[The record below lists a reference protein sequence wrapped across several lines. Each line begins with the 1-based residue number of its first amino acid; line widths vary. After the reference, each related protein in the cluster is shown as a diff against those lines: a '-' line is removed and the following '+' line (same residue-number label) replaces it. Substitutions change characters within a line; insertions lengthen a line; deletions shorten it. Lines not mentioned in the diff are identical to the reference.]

1 MTREIQPRE
10 YIDEGASREEQ
21 LIFPGRGAIGKLRDR
36 DPNSNGAKTFDRCIA
51 ASKRNTCR
59 YVTND

>member
-1 MTREIQPRE
+1 MTKEIQPRE

-36 DPNSNGAKTFDRCIA
+36 APNRNGAKTMRSVVALPLAKKKPVDE
-51 ASKRNTCR
+51 
-59 YVTND
+59 

>member
-1 MTREIQPRE
+1 MTKEIQRRE

-36 DPNSNGAKTFDRCIA
+36 EPNSNCAKVMPSTA
-51 ASKRNTCR
+51 ALQLAKEKP
-59 YVTND
+59 VDE

>member
-1 MTREIQPRE
+1 MTWKTQPRE

-36 DPNSNGAKTFDRCIA
+36 DPSDNCAKVMPAIA
-51 ASKRNTCR
+51 ALALAKSNLSM
-59 YVTND
+59 NDQ